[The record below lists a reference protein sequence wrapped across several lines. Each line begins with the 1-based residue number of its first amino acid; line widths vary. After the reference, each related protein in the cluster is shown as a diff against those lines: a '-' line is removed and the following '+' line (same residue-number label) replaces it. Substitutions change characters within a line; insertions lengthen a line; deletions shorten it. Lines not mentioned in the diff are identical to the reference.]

1 MITFFG
7 KRIGQG
13 AISVLG
19 ITALIFLLSRATG
32 NPLDLLLPL
41 DASEETRQAVAVDLG
56 LDRSL
61 LEQFTTFIGALVQG
75 DLGMSLRYRAPVW
88 DLFVETFPMTLALVG
103 PAFVLAAVIG
113 IPLGVWAATSPS
125 KLLRSAIS
133 VFGLVGLAIPTFC
146 LGILLI
152 LIFSVWLGWLP
163 ASRTGTI
170 WHHIMPTLTL
180 SLFLIASL
188 MRIVRSS
195 MTDAMGAD
203 YVKLARIKGMS
214 NRRIIWKHALRNS
227 MTTAVSFLGVFIG
240 VLIMGSVVVETVF
253 AWPGSGRLMYTSIIA
268 RDYPVIQA
276 LVFLNCSFIILI
288 GIAVDLLQA
297 ALDPRVRA

>member
-41 DASEETRQAVAVDLG
+41 DASEETRQAVAADLG

>member
-41 DASEETRQAVAVDLG
+41 DASEETRQAVAADLG

-61 LEQFTTFIGALVQG
+61 LEQFTTFMGALIQG

-88 DLFVETFPMTLALVG
+88 DLFAETFPMTLALVG

-152 LIFSVWLGWLP
+152 LVFSVWLGWLP
-163 ASRTGTI
+163 ASRSGTI

-180 SLFLIASL
+180 ALFLIASL

-195 MTDAMGAD
+195 MIDAMGAD

-214 NRRIIWKHALRNS
+214 NRYIIWRHALRNS
-227 MTTAVSFLGVFIG
+227 LTTAVSFLGVFIG